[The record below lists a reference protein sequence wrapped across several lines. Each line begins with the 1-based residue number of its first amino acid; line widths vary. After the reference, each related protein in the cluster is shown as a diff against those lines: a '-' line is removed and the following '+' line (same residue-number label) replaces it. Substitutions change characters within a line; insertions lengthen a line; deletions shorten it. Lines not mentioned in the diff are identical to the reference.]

1 MNLVPAFRP
10 PKSECLAHAPCSN
23 DRNIHD
29 DYLGY
34 LCSTQGFVRSCV
46 GSSVD
51 RRNITAIQP
60 QIRTVD
66 IISQRAGQKRHCI
79 GDIVGPPNTG
89 YPDWHDFLTRAQL
102 DLCPLVLAPALLAR
116 MSRSPSNCSACFV
129 ATHSPFVRRKVTER
143 DEHVPTTLANFV
155 SHSVRLLLRATMDN
169 DDGAFLSEF
178 PGNTRSNAT

>member
-51 RRNITAIQP
+51 RRNITAIHP

-89 YPDWHDFLTRAQL
+89 YRVWHDFLNRAPF
-102 DLCPLVLAPALLAR
+102 DLCPLVRAPALLTR

-129 ATHSPFVRRKVTER
+129 ALTAPSSVERSPSATNTCPLLWPISFPTRCAFSSER
-143 DEHVPTTLANFV
+143 PWTT
-155 SHSVRLLLRATMDN
+155 TM
-169 DDGAFLSEF
+169 APS
-178 PGNTRSNAT
+178 